1 MIKKLTDLYHF
12 RPTILC
18 FRKKYDK
25 SIVCFALT
33 NCKMLPCT
41 ACTYLDLGV
50 IARGQCYKIT
60 LCSHSERISI
70 SRKHSQH
77 ITSVELKTKRRQW
90 CLSNTTQDTHSNNK
104 TTEITTTS
112 RESQDTE
119 TLIATITKNIIFV
132 RPLSRVT
139 SLMMSVEYTR
149 ASATRHASL
158 WCFFSLL
165 ERHLDL

>member
-1 MIKKLTDLYHF
+1 MMF
-12 RPTILC
+12 E
-18 FRKKYDK
+18 
-25 SIVCFALT
+25 
-33 NCKMLPCT
+33 
-41 ACTYLDLGV
+41 
-50 IARGQCYKIT
+50 Q
-60 LCSHSERISI
+60 
-70 SRKHSQH
+70 
-77 ITSVELKTKRRQW
+77 
-90 CLSNTTQDTHSNNK
+90 QDTHSNNK

-158 WCFFSLL
+158 
-165 ERHLDL
+165 